1 MTDRGPAGPVG
12 AGRQDDAA
20 TASGGRPAYGGERDE
35 RVRRDPGGPGPVGI
49 RCHRPEGIVVV
60 NHRRAR
66 GLAGLAAT
74 WELSLAD
81 GRTFTAP
88 AELPDLRPGET
99 AAVPLP
105 RPLPLPLPADGGAVW
120 LTLRVVTAEERPGAP
135 RGTRVCAPRVR
146 LRTEAGAAR
155 QAAGGRRSAT
165 AFGR

>member
-1 MTDRGPAGPVG
+1 MG
-12 AGRQDDAA
+12 AGRRDNAA

-35 RVRRDPGGPGPVGI
+35 RVRRDPGSPGPVGI
-49 RCHRPEGIVVV
+49 RCHRHEGIVVV

-66 GLAGLAAT
+66 GLAGPAAT

-81 GRTFTAP
+81 GRTFAAP

-120 LTLRVVTAEERPGAP
+120 LTLRVVTAEEHPGAP
-135 RGTRVCAPRVR
+135 PGTRVCAPRVR
-146 LRTEAGAAR
+146 LRTEADAAR